1 MTLRYFRHVT
11 KVGER
16 RRTGDR
22 CRWCG
27 RPLPEP
33 ASTGRPRAY
42 CRPGCRQRDYEAR
55 RRAGELGLSEGELV
69 MTRAELELLQDQLY
83 VLEAAVEDVERDLA
97 GAPTKKDY
105 EEAVAWIIDAAR
117 PLFRR

>member
-1 MTLRYFRHVT
+1 
-11 KVGER
+11 
-16 RRTGDR
+16 
-22 CRWCG
+22 
-27 RPLPEP
+27 
-33 ASTGRPRAY
+33 
-42 CRPGCRQRDYEAR
+42 
-55 RRAGELGLSEGELV
+55 